1 MILTER
7 CQTLLHEREDKVER
21 YEALVI
27 LDLTGKPDGA
37 KESSDAIEAMIT
49 AAGGKVDSVQKMD
62 RKPFARVTN
71 PQRQAGYYMNI
82 AFDLKSSALLKLQKE
97 VTARADVYR
106 VLVHSS
112 NPAAVVAAAAK

>member
-82 AFDLKSSALLKLQKE
+82 AFDLKSSALSKLQKE

-112 NPAAVVAAAAK
+112 NPAAVVEAAAK

>member
-1 MILTER
+1 M
-7 CQTLLHEREDKVER
+7 ER

-82 AFDLKSSALLKLQKE
+82 AFDLKSSALSKLQKE

-112 NPAAVVAAAAK
+112 NPVAVVEAAAK

>member
-7 CQTLLHEREDKVER
+7 CQTPPHEREEQVER

-71 PQRQAGYYMNI
+71 PQRQAGYYLNI
-82 AFDLKSSALLKLQKE
+82 AFDLKASALTKLRAD
-97 VTARADVYR
+97 VTARTEVYR

-112 NPAAVVAAAAK
+112 LPTAVVAAV